1 MYTII
6 TNNPDLAKFYG
17 TEHDIHLMDAAPVD
31 AVYDAIE
38 SALQDH
44 FTLVTMPLPANVP
57 TIRSPIRSV
66 VLEKSTKRVHGEG
79 LVYLSAARERSHM
92 LAQGPGHRPVDTPDL
107 RMIDLDQIKRAFMQI
122 AELKVL
128 EQEELKTQK

>member
-6 TNNPDLAKFYG
+6 TNNPDLANFYG
-17 TEHDIHLMDAAPVD
+17 TEHDIRLLEDASVN

-38 SALQDH
+38 TALQDH
-44 FTLVTMPLPANVP
+44 FELVTMPLPANVP

-79 LVYLSAARERSHM
+79 LVYLSAARERTHT
-92 LAQGPGHRPVDTPDL
+92 LAQGPGHRPIDTPDL

-122 AELKVL
+122 EDIKAL
-128 EQEELKTQK
+128 EQAEKLQA